1 MRLVRRKR
9 DEAHLVVLEDSL
21 ETVGGQALFRKLSVD
36 LGKDKLEAPVV
47 VVAIE
52 EAAEE
57 YCTSECSN
65 VHVIDCF
72 TDPYGWNTEFLGS
85 KHDGISLF
93 SCDEGTNDDDKHV
106 LLTKVY
112 DDILT
117 ASKEHWDENESI
129 CILFA
134 GISEL
139 IQNYGSRLVAHFLS
153 KLRREDCIRSV
164 CVHIHADL
172 HTEMDMSLI
181 CSQASCVMTLEPAW
195 GLLEASQSGGKG
207 ALGIEPYGKMVIRT
221 RRSQG
226 CRKKDILS
234 YWIDRDGV
242 TLEPWELPTMPAVKE
257 SLQDSRQEPHAM
269 LSSMKLEL
277 SDQEMAAKTLVKLP
291 YEHRGDG
298 SRYQTNDYRDYL
310 PPEAGGHG
318 LSDKKLG
325 HILYVRDSDSEEPDS
340 DEDPDDDLDI

>member
-1 MRLVRRKR
+1 MLGLKQLGLTAFLMRATRIV
-9 DEAHLVVLEDSL
+9 
-21 ETVGGQALFRKLSVD
+21 QLSVD
-36 LGKDKLEAPVV
+36 LGKDVPEASVV

-57 YCTSECSN
+57 YCTSECTN
-65 VHVIDCF
+65 VHIIDCF
-72 TDPYGWNTEFLGS
+72 SDPYGWNREFLGS
-85 KHDGISLF
+85 KHGGISLF
-93 SCDEGTNDDDKHV
+93 SCDRGTHDDKQHM
-106 LLTKVY
+106 LLSTVY

-117 ASKEHWDENESI
+117 ASKEHWDTSNSI

-134 GISEL
+134 GVSEM
-139 IQNYGSRLVAHFLS
+139 IKNYGSRMVAHFLS
-153 KLRREDCIRSV
+153 RLRAEECIRCV
-164 CVHIHADL
+164 CVHVHADL
-172 HTEMDMSLI
+172 HTQMDMSLI
-181 CSQASCVMTLEPAW
+181 CSQASCAMTLEPAW

-226 CRKKDILS
+226 CRKKDVLS
-234 YWIDRDGV
+234 YWIGKDEII
-242 TLEPWELPTMPAVKE
+242 LEPWKPPTMPAVKE
-257 SLQDSRQEPHAM
+257 SLQDTRQEPHAM

-277 SDQEMAAKTLVKLP
+277 SDQEIAAKTAVKLP